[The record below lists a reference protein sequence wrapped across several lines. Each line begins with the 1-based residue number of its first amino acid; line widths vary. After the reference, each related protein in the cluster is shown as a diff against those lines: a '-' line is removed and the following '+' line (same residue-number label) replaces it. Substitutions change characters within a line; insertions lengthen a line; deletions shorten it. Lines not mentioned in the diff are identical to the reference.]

1 LPTEGQFVEVFLDR
15 GDSGAF
21 NLQKGRYQGTIVN
34 LADARQQLG
43 NLEIPWAL
51 VGGGP
56 EFAFKSRGPGKRQP
70 LPSWALNKVGM
81 PFKGNFPVTSPWGPP
96 GSTRTLQRDNETKP
110 SSSRHGGVDFGTPG
124 GTEILAIAP
133 GKVTGAKFQT
143 PAGDFGYGG
152 YVTIQHTNKDY
163 EQDPGKT
170 VYSVYAHLQSWPVS
184 VGKTVEAGDVIGI
197 VAERGARGRGSTTG
211 PHLHLEVWVNA
222 PYSPS
227 KDFKYGQGPP
237 ITQTQNSTTGYSV
250 DFWEW
255 YIDNA
260 RKLGQTGPPERTNE
274 DPPTQSSTAGTNA
287 GSTEVTEGSERRQE
301 RRQSYR

>member
-1 LPTEGQFVEVFLDR
+1 
-15 GDSGAF
+15 
-21 NLQKGRYQGTIVN
+21 
-34 LADARQQLG
+34 
-43 NLEIPWAL
+43 
-51 VGGGP
+51 
-56 EFAFKSRGPGKRQP
+56 
-70 LPSWALNKVGM
+70 M

-96 GSTRTLQRDNETKP
+96 GSTRVLQASGEKAA
-110 SSSRHGGVDFGTPG
+110 SQKRHGGIDFGTPA

-133 GKVTGAKFQT
+133 GKVTKAQMQ
-143 PAGDFGYGG
+143 GDGTVGYGG

-163 EQDPGKT
+163 VQDPGKT

-197 VAERGARGRGSTTG
+197 SGGGPGMPGAGRTTG
-211 PHLHLEVWVNA
+211 PHLHLEVWINA

-274 DPPTQSSTAGTNA
+274 DPPKQSSTAGTNA

-301 RRQSYR
+301 RKQKYR